1 MTDPAEGVP
10 YVSARDFERALTD
23 RIANAAASSPHG
35 VAELRRRFAY
45 GRLLARLFISQPEQ
59 WVLKGAICLLA
70 RLPLRAR
77 HSIDVDL
84 YYEGEI
90 DAAVAALRS
99 ATEAD
104 LGDFFTFDIER
115 GASLGGET
123 AGIQFRVTAYL
134 GDKIFEMFRVD
145 VVVDRT
151 MTADPDLIPPIEPV
165 EIPGLRSAAY
175 RAHPIADQIA
185 DKHAAMIGTYAGRP
199 STRYRDLVDLVLI
212 ATTQAVSATALH
224 AALVSEHRRRGMTP
238 SLPFSLPSDEW
249 QQGYRKI
256 TTTIPGFPVLDAT
269 EAAEIVSRLVDP
281 VIAGLTSGTW
291 DPDGLKWGSP

>member
-1 MTDPAEGVP
+1 MDPAEGVP

-23 RIANAAASSPHG
+23 RISNAAASSPHG
-35 VAELRRRFAY
+35 VAELRRQFAY
-45 GRLLARLFISQPEQ
+45 GRLLARLFIQQPER
-59 WVLKGAICLLA
+59 WVLKGGTCLLA

-84 YYEGEI
+84 YYDGEI
-90 DAAVAALRS
+90 DAAVAALRG

-104 LGDFFTFDIER
+104 LGDFFTFDNER
-115 GASLGGET
+115 RASLGGET
-123 AGIQFRVTAYL
+123 AGIQVRVTAYL
-134 GDKIFEMFRVD
+134 GDKVFELFRVD
-145 VVVDRT
+145 VVVDHT
-151 MTADPDLIPPIEPV
+151 MTSEPDLIPPIEPV
-165 EIPGLRSAAY
+165 EVPGLPNAAY
-175 RAHPIADQIA
+175 RAHPIPDQIA

-224 AALVSEHRRRGMTP
+224 TALDSERRRRGMTP
-238 SLPFSLPSDEW
+238 SQPFSLPSDEW

-256 TTTIPGFPVLDAT
+256 ATTVPGFTVLDAT

-281 VIAGLTSGTW
+281 VIAGLTRGTW

>member
-1 MTDPAEGVP
+1 MTPAGGVP

-23 RIANAAASSPHG
+23 RIANVAASSPHG
-35 VAELRRRFAY
+35 VAELRRQFAY
-45 GRLLARLFISQPEQ
+45 GRLLARLFIRQPER
-59 WVLKGAICLLA
+59 WVLKGATGLLA

-90 DAAVAALRS
+90 DAALAALRD

-104 LGDFFTFDIER
+104 LGDFFTFDVER
-115 GASLGGET
+115 GASLGRET
-123 AGIQFRVTAYL
+123 AGIQVRVTAYL
-134 GDKIFEMFRVD
+134 GDKVFETFRVD

-151 MTADPDLIPPIEPV
+151 MTAEPDLIPPIEPV
-165 EIPGLRSAAY
+165 EIPGLRNAVY
-175 RAHPIADQIA
+175 RAHPIPDQIA

-212 ATTQAVSATALH
+212 ATTQTVSATALH

-238 SLPFSLPSDEW
+238 CLPFSLPSDEW

-256 TTTIPGFPVLDAT
+256 ATTVPGFAVLDAT
-269 EAAEIVSRLVDP
+269 EATVIVSRLVDP
-281 VIAGLTSGTW
+281 VIAGLTRGTW

>member
-1 MTDPAEGVP
+1 MDPAEGVP

-23 RIANAAASSPHG
+23 RISNAAASSPHG
-35 VAELRRRFAY
+35 VAELRRQFAY
-45 GRLLARLFISQPEQ
+45 GRLLARLFIQQPER
-59 WVLKGAICLLA
+59 WVLKGGTCLLA

-84 YYEGEI
+84 YYDGEI
-90 DAAVAALRS
+90 DAAVAALRG

-115 GASLGGET
+115 RASLGGET
-123 AGIQFRVTAYL
+123 AGIQVRVTAYL
-134 GDKIFEMFRVD
+134 GDKVFELFRVD
-145 VVVDRT
+145 VVVDHT
-151 MTADPDLIPPIEPV
+151 MTSEPDLIPPIEPV
-165 EIPGLRSAAY
+165 EVPGLPNAAY
-175 RAHPIADQIA
+175 RAHPIPDQIA

-212 ATTQAVSATALH
+212 ATTQSVSATALH
-224 AALVSEHRRRGMTP
+224 TALDSEHRRRGMTP
-238 SLPFSLPSDEW
+238 SQPFSLPSDEW

-256 TTTIPGFPVLDAT
+256 ATSVPGFTVLDAT

-281 VIAGLTSGTW
+281 VIAGLTRGTW

>member
-1 MTDPAEGVP
+1 MTPAEGVP

-23 RIANAAASSPHG
+23 RIANVAASSPHG
-35 VAELRRRFAY
+35 VAELRRQFAY
-45 GRLLARLFISQPEQ
+45 GRLLARLFIRQPER
-59 WVLKGAICLLA
+59 WVLKGATGLLA

-90 DAAVAALRS
+90 DAALAALRD

-104 LGDFFTFDIER
+104 LGDFFTFDVER
-115 GASLGGET
+115 GASLGRET
-123 AGIQFRVTAYL
+123 AGIQVRVTAYL
-134 GDKIFEMFRVD
+134 GDKVFETFRVD
-145 VVVDRT
+145 VVADRT
-151 MTADPDLIPPIEPV
+151 MTAEPDLIPPIEPV
-165 EIPGLRSAAY
+165 EIPGLRNAVY
-175 RAHPIADQIA
+175 RAHPIPDQIA

-212 ATTQAVSATALH
+212 ATTQTVSATALH

-238 SLPFSLPSDEW
+238 CLPFSLPSDEW

-256 TTTIPGFPVLDAT
+256 ATTVPGFAVLDAT
-269 EAAEIVSRLVDP
+269 EATEIVSRLVDP
-281 VIAGLTSGTW
+281 VIAGLTRGTW